1 MADRIEITGIRLRGR
16 HGALPEERELG
27 QEFAVDVIA
36 WLDFAPAAAG
46 DDLKKTVNYAEL
58 AGLAARI
65 VEGEPRDLIETVAA
79 EIAEEAMRAYPELR
93 RGGHH
98 PQAAGPHRPR
108 LRRRGGRGA
117 PFPEIYALA

>member
-27 QEFAVDVIA
+27 LEFAVDVIA

-79 EIAEEAMRAYPELR
+79 EIAEEAMRAYPELFAVEVTI
-93 RGGHH
+93 HK
-98 PQAAGPHRPR
+98 PQAPIDLVFDDVAVVA
-108 LRRRGGRGA
+108 RRSRKSMH
-117 PFPEIYALA
+117 